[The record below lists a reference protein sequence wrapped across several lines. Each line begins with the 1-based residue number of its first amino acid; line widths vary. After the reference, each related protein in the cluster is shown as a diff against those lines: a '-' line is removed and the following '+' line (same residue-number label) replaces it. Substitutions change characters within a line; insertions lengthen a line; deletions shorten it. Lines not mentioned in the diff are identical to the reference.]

1 MIGNKLFQNYLLK
14 VELSKCPNVIA
25 TYLTLQQHFLNANLD
40 IAQYSNL
47 LTFNSVIKK
56 LIRSTY
62 IVPNTYIASKL
73 SVFVSSTNESGVRL
87 ADSSNTQSNII
98 SEYDEYFKS
107 FECLLI
113 IVPAIAPLNQNLLY
127 CLAPNLDLV
136 FEISENND
144 FRCVFDAELMKKYGL
159 EKIADIQKCLADSF
173 KLELDNS
180 ISDLTNI
187 VDRGSSSLIQNFIN
201 LGSACNKKYQKYFN
215 KKYPFSNS
223 INNNKEY
230 LEHYFQ
236 FILGAS
242 EYISS
247 LTYAGDK
254 LVLDY
259 LDFTAEHFYYTFQEC
274 NVSLSRIFSLAK
286 NFRSPKT
293 DEEYDRK
300 VFSLETA
307 VNEALSNYDNLFA
320 QRFFEKLKLSSK
332 LPHFSNRIF
341 YKTIEKC
348 YTPVFF
354 RIACNGDILNHE
366 IKQYSGNEIGEY
378 LIQRKLALVK
388 NERQFYVDYQ
398 DKSNDFTFN
407 NGSYSSKNFT
417 NYNLFDDFAN
427 VKGSILKLET
437 VLPVVIG
444 SKQAERV
451 SQLYF
456 EYGLSD
462 FFNNI
467 IGDHFKAINQALCS
481 IGTREEFLNNMS
493 QLYDGLLN
501 IHDKA
506 QELKDE
512 ITFIGNKALEEIK
525 REPEV
530 I

>member
-14 VELSKCPNVIA
+14 VGLSKCPNVIA

-47 LTFNSVIKK
+47 LTFNAVIKK
-56 LIRSTY
+56 LTRSTY
-62 IVPNTYIASKL
+62 IAPKL

-87 ADSSNTQSNII
+87 ADSSNTQSDII
-98 SEYDEYFKS
+98 SEYEEYFKH
-107 FECLLI
+107 FECLVI

-136 FEISENND
+136 FEITENNE
-144 FRCVFDAELMKKYGL
+144 FRCVCDADLIKNYGL
-159 EKIADIQKCLADSF
+159 KEVDDIQKHLADSL
-173 KLELDNS
+173 KTELDNRT
-180 ISDLTNI
+180 SDLINI
-187 VDRGSSSLIQNFIN
+187 AKQDNTGLIQSFIN
-201 LGSACNKKYQKYFN
+201 IGATSSKKYQKYFN
-215 KKYPFSNS
+215 KKYPFSDS
-223 INNNKEY
+223 IKNNPEY
-230 LEHYFQ
+230 VEHYVQ
-236 FILGAS
+236 FIFGAS
-242 EYISS
+242 EYIKS

-259 LDFTAEHFYYTFQEC
+259 LDFTDEHFYYTFQEC
-274 NVSLSRIFSLAK
+274 NVSLSKIFSLAN

-320 QRFFEKLKLSSK
+320 QGFFEKLKISSK
-332 LPHFSNRIF
+332 LPNFANRIF
-341 YKTIEKC
+341 YKTVEKC

-398 DKSNDFTFN
+398 DKSYDFTFN
-407 NGSYSSKNFT
+407 NGSYPFKNFT

-427 VKGSILKLET
+427 AKGSIFKLET

-467 IGDHFKAINQALCS
+467 IDEHFKAINQAICS

-493 QLYDGLLN
+493 QLYDGLVN

-512 ITFIGNKALEEIK
+512 ITLIGNKTLEEIK